1 MLGDKMKAIGGYFRK
16 LTWTGLALALAVSA
30 SALAQNNGLP
40 TARQSVV
47 FVKTI
52 AVRGVECGLLERWQG
67 AVLFFQAGREMA
79 RFSPEEQEEIATEI
93 EMLSGE
99 MTCEDTALVGWTS
112 GASPNIEREVL
123 PHYLV
128 GYRALAQLDPP
139 QDDFMTLTEN
149 AAGLAAVEAKIAEMQ
164 AAGTALEGG
173 VTWEQ
178 FDTRMRN
185 GAADI
190 AAALG
195 GAENTQF
202 TADDARLQMRHI
214 ADVTLLW
221 LQDQAE
227 DE

>member
-1 MLGDKMKAIGGYFRK
+1 MIRALA
-16 LTWTGLALALAVSA
+16 GLALALAVSA

-52 AVRGVECGLLERWQG
+52 AVRGVECDLLDRWQG

-93 EMLSGE
+93 AMLSEE
-99 MTCEDTALVGWTS
+99 MACDDTALVGWTT
-112 GASPNIEREVL
+112 GAAPNIEREVL
-123 PHYLV
+123 PLYLV
-128 GYRALAQLDPP
+128 GYRAMAELDPP
-139 QDDFMTLTEN
+139 LADFMELTDN
-149 AAGLAAVEAKIAEMQ
+149 AAGLATVEARIAELQ
-164 AAGTALEGG
+164 EVVTTLEGG

-178 FDTRMRN
+178 FDNRMRN

-190 AAALG
+190 SAALRG
-195 GAENTQF
+195 EENTQF
-202 TADDARLQMRHI
+202 TAEEARLQMRHI
-214 ADVTLLW
+214 SDVALLW
-221 LQDQAE
+221 IQDQAE

>member
-1 MLGDKMKAIGGYFRK
+1 MIRALA
-16 LTWTGLALALAVSA
+16 GLALAVAVSA

-47 FVKTI
+47 FVKAV
-52 AVRGVECGLLERWQG
+52 AVRGVECDLLERWQG

-99 MTCEDTALVGWTS
+99 MACDDTALVGWTT

-123 PHYLV
+123 PLYLV
-128 GYRALAQLDPP
+128 GYRAMAELDPP
-139 QDDFMTLTEN
+139 LADFMELTDQ
-149 AAGLAAVEAKIAEMQ
+149 AAGLATVETRIAELQ
-164 AAGTALEGG
+164 EVVTTLEGG

-178 FDTRMRN
+178 FDNRMRN
-185 GAADI
+185 GATDI
-190 AAALG
+190 AAALR

-202 TADDARLQMRHI
+202 TAEEARLQMRHI
-214 ADVTLLW
+214 SDVTLLW

>member
-1 MLGDKMKAIGGYFRK
+1 MIRALA
-16 LTWTGLALALAVSA
+16 GLALALAVSA

-52 AVRGVECGLLERWQG
+52 AVRGVECDLLDRWQG

-93 EMLSGE
+93 EMLSEE
-99 MTCEDTALVGWTS
+99 MTCDDTALVGWTS
-112 GASPNIEREVL
+112 GAAPNIEREVL
-123 PHYLV
+123 PLYLV
-128 GYRALAQLDPP
+128 GYRAMAELDPP
-139 QDDFMTLTEN
+139 LADFMELTDN
-149 AAGLAAVEAKIAEMQ
+149 AAGLATVEARIAELQ
-164 AAGTALEGG
+164 EVVTTLEGG

-178 FDTRMRN
+178 FDNRMRN

-190 AAALG
+190 AAALRG
-195 GAENTQF
+195 EENTQF
-202 TADDARLQMRHI
+202 TAEEARLQMRHI
-214 ADVTLLW
+214 SDVALLW
-221 LQDQAE
+221 IQDQAE

>member
-1 MLGDKMKAIGGYFRK
+1 MIRALA
-16 LTWTGLALALAVSA
+16 GLALALAVSA

-52 AVRGVECGLLERWQG
+52 AVRGVECDLLDRWQG

-93 EMLSGE
+93 EMLSEE
-99 MTCEDTALVGWTS
+99 MACDDTALVGWTT
-112 GASPNIEREVL
+112 GAAPNIEREVL
-123 PHYLV
+123 PLYLV
-128 GYRALAQLDPP
+128 GYRAMAELDPP
-139 QDDFMTLTEN
+139 LADFMALTDN
-149 AAGLAAVEAKIAEMQ
+149 AAGLATVEARIAELQ
-164 AAGTALEGG
+164 EVVTTLEGG

-178 FDTRMRN
+178 FDNRMRN

-190 AAALG
+190 SAALRG
-195 GAENTQF
+195 EENTQF
-202 TADDARLQMRHI
+202 TAEEARLQMRHI
-214 ADVTLLW
+214 SDVALLW
-221 LQDQAE
+221 IQDQAE